1 MRVCNNSTCGTL
13 LKTKTGAPDYRRH
26 WCSRECK
33 NSDAKEKM
41 AARRKVVHGRKCRLC
56 GRKAI
61 AAAPLLSGVSQ
72 DTGPRVINI
81 TVDDWTPGEDER
93 LRSERPEEEVEV
105 PQ

>member
-1 MRVCNNSTCGTL
+1 MRYCNHCKARLLTKRGT
-13 LKTKTGAPDYRRH
+13 PDYRKHFCGRD
-26 WCSRECK
+26 CK
-33 NSDAKEKM
+33 NADAKEKM

-61 AAAPLLSGVSQ
+61 AALPLLSGVSRDNEALREKQ
-72 DTGPRVINI
+72 QAINDRLDG
-81 TVDDWTPGEDER
+81 TVR